1 MIFAA
6 AMVFSL
12 PAAIA
17 LASRFSGGV
26 RISPQNTGVIA
37 GAITESCQ
45 SIHLCASARVLR
57 SAGSSVRFECL
68 AAR

>member
-1 MIFAA
+1 MLLT
-6 AMVFSL
+6 L

-26 RISPQNTGVIA
+26 RMRPQNTGVSA

-45 SIHLCASARVLR
+45 SIHLLASARVFR
-57 SAGSSVRFECL
+57 SAGSSTRL
-68 AAR
+68 